1 MKELNSFTALI
12 QLISAVNFAY
22 IVPYFHEKVYAVLFN
37 EDKFYSDKITYY
49 QDLMIADQESLKTMK
64 DNANDGATQ
73 KAIDDLIEKC
83 KKLSDKWNVK
93 MDETRNMVDWV
104 MNRKGFKSLF
114 LFTSLFCIV
123 DLLNIA
129 LTNVYNYNIFFMF
142 TYLMTIL
149 SFFYVLKLTWR
160 ILFSGWKNKDDV
172 FCYKRSIRYFIQS
185 FIFAFIFALLNCWLQ
200 QYVSY
205 SIFKWVTSI
214 VVILS
219 VAIPFYPIVFIF
231 LFIGGS
237 VKFINLYTTLN
248 TRTVREEQKQLNLKK
263 QELECKM
270 NPTKNASWG
279 KSGS

>member
-185 FIFAFIFALLNCWLQ
+185 FIFAFILALLNCWLQ